1 MYQTVLIV
9 DDDPTLRL
17 LVRATLQD
25 EQLALQEAETG
36 AQALM
41 LVHQLHPDLIILDVG
56 LPDVSG
62 LHVCRR
68 LRANPVT
75 RRLPV
80 LMLSA
85 HGHPDDLEQG
95 LAAGA
100 DAYLGKPFSP
110 LQLLQLCESFLRPE
124 SALGALNGARPSR
137 LFNGGFNHVSY

>member
-17 LVRATLQD
+17 LVRATLCS
-25 EQLALQEAETG
+25 ERLTLEEASTG
-36 AQALM
+36 GQALM
-41 LVHQLHPDLIILDVG
+41 LVHQLHPDLILLDVS

-75 RRLPV
+75 RRAPIV
-80 LMLSA
+80 ILSA
-85 HGHPDDLEQG
+85 HSQPEEREQG

-100 DAYLGKPFSP
+100 DAYLSKPFSP
-110 LQLLQLCESFLRPE
+110 LQLLQICAALLRRE
-124 SALGALNGARPSR
+124 SALGPSGR
-137 LFNGGFNHVSY
+137 VMPDPLFAGDQNHVHG